1 MLTKIMGYIK
11 KLFRI
16 RNTLVNATGAELSG
30 IRQWILLLD
39 YFIEHFIHGV
49 TLIEYNQ
56 YRFYWKSHPE
66 RRKFVCLPEFEKII
80 KISNNKDYYKYFDN
94 KPLFNR
100 TFNQFIGR
108 KWIDMTV
115 AVEQDFQNLMETNS
129 ALFVKPINGMCGR
142 GAYIL
147 WKDGIKDLTQ
157 TFQRLKKEE
166 AIVEEVVCQHQE
178 MDAFNDTSVNTLRVV
193 TMLKPDNQVQIM
205 AALVR
210 LGRKGE
216 VVDNF
221 HNYGIAALI
230 DIETGII
237 KTTGVDRD
245 FKRYVLHPDSKKPIP
260 GFQIPSWEKIV
271 DAVTQAASIIPEV
284 RYVGW
289 DLAIGKNGEV
299 IMIEGNKSADHDVT
313 QVTDQEGKWPLYESI
328 VKELEVMRK

>member
-1 MLTKIMGYIK
+1 MGYIK

-16 RNTLVNATGAELSG
+16 KDTLVRATGEELSS
-30 IRQWILLLD
+30 IRQWMLLTD
-39 YFIEHFIHGV
+39 YFIEHFVHGV

-56 YRFYWKSHPE
+56 YRFYWKSKPE
-66 RRKFVCLPEFEKII
+66 RRRFVCFPEFERII
-80 KISNNKDYYKYFDN
+80 EVSNNKDFYKYFDN
-94 KPLFNR
+94 KPLFNK
-100 TFNQFIGR
+100 TFDEFMGR
-108 KWIDMTV
+108 KWLDMT
-115 AVEQDFQNLMETNS
+115 AALAEDFQKLMEEKGR
-129 ALFVKPINGMCGR
+129 LFVKPIDGMCGR

-147 WKDGIKDLTQ
+147 RKDEAKNLMETLQ
-157 TFQRLKKEE
+157 KLKSEE

-178 MDAFNDTSVNTLRVV
+178 MAEFNDTSINTLRVV
-193 TMLKPDNQVQIM
+193 TMLKPNNKVQIM

-210 LGRKGE
+210 LGRKGQ

-245 FKRYVLHPDSKKPIP
+245 FKRYVVHPDSKKPIP
-260 GFQIPSWEKIV
+260 GFRIPSWEKIV
-271 DAVTQAASIIPEV
+271 DVVTQVAGVIPEV

-289 DLAIGKNGEV
+289 DLAIGRDGEI

-328 VKELEVMRK
+328 VKELEVMNR

>member
-1 MLTKIMGYIK
+1 MGYIK

-16 RNTLVNATGAELSG
+16 KNTLVSATGVKITG
-30 IRQWILLLD
+30 ISQWILLID
-39 YFIEHFIHGV
+39 YFIEHVMHGV

-56 YRFYWKSHPE
+56 YRFYWKSKPE
-66 RRKFVCLPEFEKII
+66 RRKFVCFPEFEKII
-80 KISNNKDYYKYFDN
+80 EVSNNKDYYKYFDN
-94 KPLFNR
+94 KPLFNK
-100 TFNQFIGR
+100 TFDQFMGR
-108 KWIDMTV
+108 KWLDMTD
-115 AVEQDFQNLMETNS
+115 ARESEFQKLMEANS
-129 ALFVKPINGMCGR
+129 VLFVKPVNGMCGR

-147 WKDGIKDLTQ
+147 HKDEIKDMAQ
-157 TFQRLKKEE
+157 IFQKLQQEE
-166 AIVEEVVCQHQE
+166 AIVEEVVQQHHE
-178 MDAFNDTSVNTLRVV
+178 MDEFNDTSVNTLRVV

-237 KTTGVDRD
+237 KTTGVDRN
-245 FKRYVLHPDSKKPIP
+245 FRRYVLHPDSKKTIP

-271 DAVTQAASIIPEV
+271 AAVTEAAYVIPEV

-313 QVTDQEGKWPLYESI
+313 QVTDQEGKWPLYECI
-328 VKELEVMRK
+328 VKELEVLKK

>member
-1 MLTKIMGYIK
+1 MGYIK

-16 RNTLVNATGAELSG
+16 KDTLVRATGEELPN
-30 IRQWILLLD
+30 IRQWMLLTD
-39 YFIEHFIHGV
+39 YFIEHFVHGV

-56 YRFYWKSHPE
+56 YRFYWKSKPE
-66 RRKFVCLPEFEKII
+66 RRRFVCFPEFERII
-80 KISNNKDYYKYFDN
+80 EVSNNKDFYKYFDN
-94 KPLFNR
+94 KPLFNK
-100 TFNQFIGR
+100 TFNQFMGR
-108 KWIDMTV
+108 KWLDMTV
-115 AVEQDFQNLMETNS
+115 ALVEDFQKLLEEKET
-129 ALFVKPINGMCGR
+129 LFVKPIDGMCGR

-147 WKDGIKDLTQ
+147 RKDEVINLMEV
-157 TFQRLKKEE
+157 FQKLKSEE

-178 MDAFNDTSVNTLRVV
+178 MAEFNDTSINTLRVV
-193 TMLKPDNQVQIM
+193 TVLKPNNQVQIM

-237 KTTGVDRD
+237 KTTGVDRE
-245 FKRYVLHPDSKKPIP
+245 FKRYVVHPDSKKTIP
-260 GFQIPSWEKIV
+260 GFRIPSWEKIV
-271 DAVTQAASIIPEV
+271 DVVTQAAGVIPEV

-289 DLAIGKNGEV
+289 DLAIGRDSEI

-313 QVTDQEGKWPLYESI
+313 QVTDQEGKWPLYKSI
-328 VKELEVMRK
+328 VKELEVMRR

>member
-1 MLTKIMGYIK
+1 MGYIK

-16 RNTLVNATGAELSG
+16 KDTLVSATGAELSN
-30 IRQWILLLD
+30 IRKWMLLID
-39 YFIEHFIHGV
+39 YFIEHFIYGV

-56 YRFYWKSHPE
+56 YRFYWKSKPE
-66 RRKFVCLPEFEKII
+66 RRKFVCFPEFEKII
-80 KISNNKDYYKYFDN
+80 EISNNKAFYKYFDN
-94 KPLFNR
+94 KPLFNK
-100 TFNQFIGR
+100 TFNQFMGR
-108 KWIDMTV
+108 RWLDMTV
-115 AVEQDFQNLMETNS
+115 TVEEDFQKLMEANN
-129 ALFVKPINGMCGR
+129 ALFVKPIDGMCGR
-142 GAYIL
+142 GAYVL
-147 WKDGIKDLTQ
+147 WKNEIKNMTQ
-157 TFQRLKKEE
+157 TFQRLKKEK

-178 MDAFNDTSVNTLRVV
+178 MAAFNDTSVNTLRVV

-271 DAVTQAASIIPEV
+271 NTVTQAAIIIPEV

-289 DLAIGKNGEV
+289 DLAIGRNGEV

-313 QVTDQEGKWPLYESI
+313 QVTDQEGKWSLYECI
-328 VKELEVMRK
+328 IKELEEIRK

>member
-1 MLTKIMGYIK
+1 MGYIK

-16 RNTLVNATGAELSG
+16 KNTLVSATGVKITG
-30 IRQWILLLD
+30 ISQWILLID
-39 YFIEHFIHGV
+39 YFIEHFMHGV

-56 YRFYWKSHPE
+56 YRFYWKSKPE
-66 RRKFVCLPEFEKII
+66 RRKFVCFPEFEKII
-80 KISNNKDYYKYFDN
+80 EVSNNKDYYKYFDN
-94 KPLFNR
+94 KPLFNK
-100 TFNQFIGR
+100 TFDQFMGR
-108 KWIDMTV
+108 QWLDMTD
-115 AVEQDFQNLMETNS
+115 ARESEFQKLMESNS
-129 ALFVKPINGMCGR
+129 VLFVKPVNGMCGR

-147 WKDGIKDLTQ
+147 HKDEIKDMAQ
-157 TFQRLKKEE
+157 IFQKLKQEE
-166 AIVEEVVCQHQE
+166 AIVEEVVRQHHE
-178 MDAFNDTSVNTLRVV
+178 MDEFNDTSVNTLRVV

-237 KTTGVDRD
+237 KTTGVDRN
-245 FKRYVLHPDSKKPIP
+245 FRRYVLHPDSKKTIP

-271 DAVTQAASIIPEV
+271 VAVTEAAYVIPEV

-289 DLAIGKNGEV
+289 DLAIGRNGEV

-313 QVTDQEGKWPLYESI
+313 QVTDQEGKWPLYECI
-328 VKELEVMRK
+328 VKELEVLKK